1 MVEILPV
8 QAIKLPAL
16 LPIQAMKLP
25 DLLTMQAMKLQALT
39 TTTATTRSNDTYI
52 YGVGKLSVLAIG
64 VCVFFSY
71 NASQA
76 KNKKTVNEKQD
87 QQQNEVICF
96 RKIVI
101 INGP

>member
-25 DLLTMQAMKLQALT
+25 ALLTMQAMKLQALT
-39 TTTATTRSNDTYI
+39 TNTATTRSNDTYI
-52 YGVGKLSVLAIG
+52 YGVGILSVLAIG
-64 VCVFFSY
+64 VCVFFPY

-87 QQQNEVICF
+87 QQPK
-96 RKIVI
+96 R
-101 INGP
+101 GHML

>member
-39 TTTATTRSNDTYI
+39 TTTATTRPNDTYI
-52 YGVGKLSVLAIG
+52 YGVGILSVLAIG
-64 VCVFFSY
+64 VCVFFPY

-87 QQQNEVICF
+87 QQPK
-96 RKIVI
+96 R
-101 INGP
+101 GHML